1 MILVATTTLGTACS
15 IYSQFFTSSASQ
27 VGLAIVMRE
36 IYRYIYLFLF
46 PTKLFPIVSP
56 SSFKISFQIPRSLAR
71 IDRHFQFLSFL
82 PPPLTNDSPTWRRA
96 HSLVVS
102 SSSHEGAGGG
112 GEGKRFV
119 RSNVLFGSS
128 ARCNN
133 AERKTKNSRSPL
145 HGGHL
150 DPRTREEAVIALKWT
165 WVAQGPPLSPW
176 TRNNKFSTAR
186 R

>member
-1 MILVATTTLGTACS
+1 MILVATTTLGIPARS
-15 IYSQFFTSSASQ
+15 IYSRFFTSSASQ

-36 IYRYIYLFLF
+36 IYIPLSLSHE
-46 PTKLFPIVSP
+46 TIVSP

-71 IDRHFQFLSFL
+71 SNRSPFPILIL
-82 PPPLTNDSPTWRRA
+82 PPPSPDKRLSNLTSRSQSRR
-96 HSLVVS
+96 LIVVS
-102 SSSHEGAGGG
+102 RGSGG
-112 GEGKRFV
+112 GEKGKRFV

>member
-96 HSLVVS
+96 RSLVVS

-112 GEGKRFV
+112 KREKV
-119 RSNVLFGSS
+119 RSVERSFRFFRPMQQRGKENEEFSFSS
-128 ARCNN
+128 
-133 AERKTKNSRSPL
+133 SRGPL
-145 HGGHL
+145 GPSNEGGGGNCVKV
-150 DPRTREEAVIALKWT
+150 DVGCTRAA
-165 WVAQGPPLSPW
+165 PLSVD
-176 TRNNKFSTAR
+176 AE
-186 R
+186 

>member
-1 MILVATTTLGTACS
+1 MILVATTTLGIPARS

-36 IYRYIYLFLF
+36 IYIPLSLSHE
-46 PTKLFPIVSP
+46 TIVSP

-112 GEGKRFV
+112 GKGKGSFGRTFFSVLPPDATTRKGKR
-119 RSNVLFGSS
+119 RILVLLFTG
-128 ARCNN
+128 ATWTL
-133 AERKTKNSRSPL
+133 ER
-145 HGGHL
+145 G
-150 DPRTREEAVIALKWT
+150 
-165 WVAQGPPLSPW
+165 
-176 TRNNKFSTAR
+176 R
-186 R
+186 RR

>member
-112 GEGKRFV
+112 GGREKV
-119 RSNVLFGSS
+119 RSVERSFRFFRPMQQRGKENEEFSFSS
-128 ARCNN
+128 
-133 AERKTKNSRSPL
+133 SRGPL
-145 HGGHL
+145 GPSNEGGGGNCVKV
-150 DPRTREEAVIALKWT
+150 DVGCTRAA
-165 WVAQGPPLSPW
+165 PLSVD
-176 TRNNKFSTAR
+176 AE
-186 R
+186 

>member
-1 MILVATTTLGTACS
+1 MILVATTTLGIPARS

-82 PPPLTNDSPTWRRA
+82 PPPLTNDSPT
-96 HSLVVS
+96 
-102 SSSHEGAGGG
+102 
-112 GEGKRFV
+112 
-119 RSNVLFGSS
+119 
-128 ARCNN
+128 
-133 AERKTKNSRSPL
+133 
-145 HGGHL
+145 
-150 DPRTREEAVIALKWT
+150 
-165 WVAQGPPLSPW
+165 
-176 TRNNKFSTAR
+176 
-186 R
+186 

>member
-1 MILVATTTLGTACS
+1 MILVATTTLGIPARS

-46 PTKLFPIVSP
+46 PTKRSYRHPRLKFHSKFLARSLESIAISNSYP
-56 SSFKISFQIPRSLAR
+56 SSP
-71 IDRHFQFLSFL
+71 L
-82 PPPLTNDSPTWRRA
+82 PWQTTLQLDVALT
-96 HSLVVS
+96 VS
-102 SSSHEGAGGG
+102 SSHRRLTRERG
-112 GEGKRFV
+112 GEKGKRFV

>member
-82 PPPLTNDSPTWRRA
+82 PPPLTNDSPRLDVALT
-96 HSLVVS
+96 VS
-102 SSSHEGAGGG
+102 SSHRRLTRERGGG
-112 GEGKRFV
+112 GEREKV
-119 RSNVLFGSS
+119 RSVERSFRFFRPMQQRGKENEEFSFSS
-128 ARCNN
+128 
-133 AERKTKNSRSPL
+133 SRGPL
-145 HGGHL
+145 GPSNEGGGGNCVKV
-150 DPRTREEAVIALKWT
+150 DVGCTRAA
-165 WVAQGPPLSPW
+165 PLSVD
-176 TRNNKFSTAR
+176 AE
-186 R
+186 

>member
-36 IYRYIYLFLF
+36 IYIPLSLSHE
-46 PTKLFPIVSP
+46 TIVSP

-112 GEGKRFV
+112 GREKV
-119 RSNVLFGSS
+119 RSVERSFRFFRPMQQRGKENEEFSFSS
-128 ARCNN
+128 
-133 AERKTKNSRSPL
+133 SRGPL
-145 HGGHL
+145 GPSNEGGGGNCVKV
-150 DPRTREEAVIALKWT
+150 DVGCTRAA
-165 WVAQGPPLSPW
+165 PLSVD
-176 TRNNKFSTAR
+176 AE
-186 R
+186 

>member
-36 IYRYIYLFLF
+36 IYIPLSLSHE
-46 PTKLFPIVSP
+46 TIVSP

-82 PPPLTNDSPTWRRA
+82 PPPLTNDSPRLDVALT
-96 HSLVVS
+96 VS
-102 SSSHEGAGGG
+102 SSHRRLTRERGGG

>member
-1 MILVATTTLGTACS
+1 MILVATTTLGIPARS

-36 IYRYIYLFLF
+36 IYIPLSLSHE
-46 PTKLFPIVSP
+46 TIVSP

-112 GEGKRFV
+112 GGKGKGSFGRTFFSVLPPDATTRKGKR
-119 RSNVLFGSS
+119 RILVLLFTG
-128 ARCNN
+128 ATWTL
-133 AERKTKNSRSPL
+133 ER
-145 HGGHL
+145 G
-150 DPRTREEAVIALKWT
+150 
-165 WVAQGPPLSPW
+165 
-176 TRNNKFSTAR
+176 R
-186 R
+186 RR

>member
-1 MILVATTTLGTACS
+1 MILVATTTLGIPARS

-36 IYRYIYLFLF
+36 IYIPLSLSHE
-46 PTKLFPIVSP
+46 TIVSP

-96 HSLVVS
+96 RSLVVS

-112 GEGKRFV
+112 KREKV
-119 RSNVLFGSS
+119 RSVERSFRFFRPMQQRGKENEEFSFSSSRGPFGPS
-128 ARCNN
+128 N
-133 AERKTKNSRSPL
+133 E
-145 HGGHL
+145 GGGGNCVKV
-150 DPRTREEAVIALKWT
+150 DVGCTRAA
-165 WVAQGPPLSPW
+165 PLSVD
-176 TRNNKFSTAR
+176 AE
-186 R
+186 

>member
-112 GEGKRFV
+112 GGKGKGSFGRTFFSVLPPDATTRKGKR
-119 RSNVLFGSS
+119 RILVLLFTG
-128 ARCNN
+128 ATWTL
-133 AERKTKNSRSPL
+133 ER
-145 HGGHL
+145 G
-150 DPRTREEAVIALKWT
+150 
-165 WVAQGPPLSPW
+165 
-176 TRNNKFSTAR
+176 R
-186 R
+186 RR

>member
-1 MILVATTTLGTACS
+1 MILVATTTLGIPARS

-36 IYRYIYLFLF
+36 IYIPLSLSHE
-46 PTKLFPIVSP
+46 TIVSP

-96 HSLVVS
+96 RSLVVS

-112 GEGKRFV
+112 KKGKGSFGRTFFSVLPPDATTRKGKR
-119 RSNVLFGSS
+119 RILVLLFTG
-128 ARCNN
+128 ATWTL
-133 AERKTKNSRSPL
+133 ER
-145 HGGHL
+145 G
-150 DPRTREEAVIALKWT
+150 
-165 WVAQGPPLSPW
+165 
-176 TRNNKFSTAR
+176 R
-186 R
+186 RR